1 MNRITKDV
9 DGRLIVPD
17 QPTIPYIVGDGVGK
31 EITPSMKEI
40 VDTAIRKVYGTKRQI
55 KWKEVLAGEN
65 AFKQTGE
72 WLPKD
77 TIEKFKYYMVGIKGP
92 LDTPISDEI
101 GSLNVILRQLLD
113 LYVCFRP
120 IRWYL
125 GVTAHVQ
132 APEKVNMTVFR
143 ENTEDIYAG
152 IEWEA
157 GSEEAKKFCKFL
169 QDEMGDRKS
178 VV

>member
-77 TIEKFKYYMVGIKGP
+77 TK
-92 LDTPISDEI
+92 I
-101 GSLNVILRQLLD
+101 GR
-113 LYVCFRP
+113 
-120 IRWYL
+120 
-125 GVTAHVQ
+125 AHV
-132 APEKVNMTVFR
+132 
-143 ENTEDIYAG
+143 
-152 IEWEA
+152 
-157 GSEEAKKFCKFL
+157 
-169 QDEMGDRKS
+169 
-178 VV
+178 